1 MRLADKAV
9 AVRGRMPTVPED
21 ERGTG
26 MNDATGVECGL
37 PDIAGMTIDELRAD
51 SGSVLAVALERL
63 RAETAESDEDEYTS
77 WTASV

>member
-1 MRLADKAV
+1 
-9 AVRGRMPTVPED
+9 
-21 ERGTG
+21 
-26 MNDATGVECGL
+26 
-37 PDIAGMTIDELRAD
+37 MTIDELRAD